1 MGRRCPFLNDWPGRI
16 SGYTPLPCR
25 ESQQNVAAR
34 ILFPQT
40 GFSTSDLV
48 RTYEALAPVLLPH
61 LAGRPLTLK
70 RFPDDIHGEVF
81 WEKDAPSFT
90 PRWVK
95 TLPVPRK
102 HEPGAIRYISI
113 PDVKTLRWAASVGC
127 VEIHGFLHRYP
138 SITSPTL
145 IAFDLDP
152 GEGADLVE
160 CCAVAV
166 LVRAWLSE
174 RRLESFAKTS
184 GSKGLQVYV
193 PLNTPTSYAITHA
206 LARRLAEDLE
216 RERPEQIIS
225 RMARAERRGKVFIDW
240 SQNMEH
246 KTTVAAYSVRA
257 KREQPFVSMP
267 LRWQEVESAA
277 KTGKVDELSFSP
289 EAAIRRVQRVG
300 DLFAQVLTL
309 EQTISPAVLDELG
322 IPPLTSVPQP
332 VRLVEAAPAG
342 MLPRSSGQGG
352 RRLFVIHRA
361 KRSFEVGLEI
371 NDRFERLTVSELP
384 LKRNQSVTA
393 TADERTG
400 LGYLTEEP
408 VESGTVWDLGTYE
421 VVEGGYAKGA
431 VRVYLSGRR
440 LDGEWSLRR
449 VRADQWKI
457 TNVTGR
463 VLREFAG
470 SALAGLAPATG
481 SKRRRAS

>member
-1 MGRRCPFLNDWPGRI
+1 MA
-16 SGYTPLPCR
+16 S
-25 ESQQNVAAR
+25 R
-34 ILFPQT
+34 ILFPQS

-70 RFPDDIHGEVF
+70 RFPDDIHGEAF

-90 PRWVK
+90 PPWVK

-113 PDVKTLRWAASVGC
+113 PDGKTLRWAASMGC
-127 VEIHGFLHRYP
+127 VEIHGFLHQYP
-138 SITSPTL
+138 TITSPTL

-152 GEGADLVE
+152 GEGTSLVQ
-160 CCAVAV
+160 CCAVAL

-174 RRLESFAKTS
+174 HGLESFAKTS

-193 PLNTPTSYAITHA
+193 PLNTRASYAITHA

-267 LRWQEVESAA
+267 LRWDEVGSAA
-277 KTGKVDELSFSP
+277 ETGDVDELSFSP
-289 EAAIRRVQRVG
+289 EAAIRRVRRVG
-300 DLFAQVLTL
+300 DLFAPVLTV
-309 EQTISPAVLDELG
+309 EQTIPPAVLDELG
-322 IPPLTSVPQP
+322 IPPSAAAPRP
-332 VRLVEAAPAG
+332 VQLVEAVRAQS
-342 MLPRSSGQGG
+342 LPRSSGQGG
-352 RRLFVIHRA
+352 RRLFVIHRL
-361 KRSFEVGLEI
+361 KRSFAVGLEI
-371 NDRFERLTVSELP
+371 NDRFERLTLSELP
-384 LKRNQSVTA
+384 LKKSQRVTA
-393 TADERTG
+393 TAGERTG
-400 LGYLTEEP
+400 LDYLTRESA
-408 VESGTVWDLGTYE
+408 ESGIVWDLGTYE
-421 VVEGGYAKGA
+421 VVEGSYAKGA

-440 LDGEWSLRR
+440 LEGEWSLRR
-449 VRADQWKI
+449 VRADQWQI
-457 TNVTGR
+457 TSISGR
-463 VLREFAG
+463 VLRNFAE
-470 SALAGLAPATG
+470 SALAGLAPATAHP
-481 SKRRRAS
+481 KRRRAG